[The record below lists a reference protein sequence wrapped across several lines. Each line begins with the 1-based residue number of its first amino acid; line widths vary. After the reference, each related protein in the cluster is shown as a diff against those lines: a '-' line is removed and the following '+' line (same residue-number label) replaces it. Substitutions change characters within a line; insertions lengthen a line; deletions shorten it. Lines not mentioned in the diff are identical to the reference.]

1 MTRTFR
7 TLAILLTLS
16 MLATIGLGFWSF
28 FLDRASPVRK
38 DIFLLHFYAGLLT
51 ALGIL
56 LVHCIIFTYFLG
68 TGRWVKEV
76 GLAYDL
82 PDHELPRTTRELK
95 RTVFPAALFA
105 MLIAIAAAASGQGNL
120 LLAWPWPIHASLAGL
135 TLLINLWAFRVEQRT
150 LEANAA
156 VLKAVLDEVD
166 RIRRAKG
173 LECNAEALERDLASR
188 Q

>member
-7 TLAILLTLS
+7 SLAILLTLS

-28 FLDRASPVRK
+28 FLDRASPTRK

-76 GLAYDL
+76 GLTYRL
-82 PDHELPRTTRELK
+82 PDSIYPKETRELK
-95 RTVFPAALFA
+95 RTVFPPALFS
-105 MLIAIAAAASGQGNL
+105 MLIIIATAAAGAGTQVGV
-120 LLAWPWPIHASLAGL
+120 WPWGIHL
-135 TLLINLWAFRVEQRT
+135 TL
-150 LEANAA
+150 A
-156 VLKAVLDEVD
+156 VLAVL
-166 RIRRAKG
+166 I
-173 LECNAEALERDLASR
+173 
-188 Q
+188 